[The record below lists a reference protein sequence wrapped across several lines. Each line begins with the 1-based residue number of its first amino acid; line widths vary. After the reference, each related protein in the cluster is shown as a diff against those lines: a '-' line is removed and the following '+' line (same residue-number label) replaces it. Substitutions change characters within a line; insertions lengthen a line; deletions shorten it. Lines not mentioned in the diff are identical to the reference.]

1 MQEAVSVWRQP
12 LQLSSIASPVKG
24 EQSLPQD
31 RRIRKSGEYRRIRK
45 EGKRYQTTHFVVIV
59 SPGQDISRLGMTVSR
74 KVGNAVCRNRL
85 KRWIRE
91 LFRKHQQHFGCAIDI
106 SVIARQRAGCLSH
119 LQVDRELLTVF
130 ARLETDHHD

>member
-1 MQEAVSVWRQP
+1 
-12 LQLSSIASPVKG
+12 
-24 EQSLPQD
+24 
-31 RRIRKSGEYRRIRK
+31 
-45 EGKRYQTTHFVVIV
+45 
-59 SPGQDISRLGMTVSR
+59 MTVSR

-91 LFRKHQQHFGCAIDI
+91 LFRKHRQHFGRAIDI
-106 SVIARQRAGCLSH
+106 SVVAKHRAGSLSH